1 MSLGLLGDYGSESE
15 ISDSDGEYEQAS
27 GDRNNNQSSTKSDNT
42 TSTSKTEPLI
52 GTCIEGESKSAG
64 REGDPLSYIQGDGSS
79 SDNDSDCSDED
90 THHDDKDTA
99 AVPLPL
105 PDLDQ
110 LTSPTSQVMTIT
122 FRSVFSN
129 PYKEA
134 EEAKLSMLKRHV
146 SDFAPDEKPSSQKER
161 SKHHKFKGN
170 RGNKG
175 PRAPNRHGSE
185 LLASDATHT
194 LGGTDSQ
201 SSRLFNDDDSSVVS
215 EGGELAHHHG
225 GSGVKRK
232 QRSGVSS
239 TLVPP
244 KKYLKSY
251 GRAQAEERPWT
262 VGPLTDHDY
271 QKKRN

>member
-1 MSLGLLGDYGSESE
+1 MSLGLLGDYGSGSE

-27 GDRNNNQSSTKSDNT
+27 RNDNQSSKKSDT
-42 TSTSKTEPLI
+42 ATSKTEPLI
-52 GTCIEGESKSAG
+52 DTCSGAAEGDSENATG
-64 REGDPLSYIQGDGSS
+64 REGDPLSYIQGDASS
-79 SDNDSDCSDED
+79 SDNDSSSDED
-90 THHDDKDTA
+90 AHPGDQDT

-110 LTSPTSQVMTIT
+110 LTSPTSREMSTT
-122 FRSVFSN
+122 FKSVFSN

-146 SDFAPDEKPSSQKER
+146 SEFAPDEKPPSRQER
-161 SKHHKFKGN
+161 SRHHRFKGN

-175 PRAPNRHGSE
+175 SKAPMVRHGP
-185 LLASDATHT
+185 DATNT
-194 LGGTDSQ
+194 PGGSGATDSQ
-201 SSRLFNDDDSSVVS
+201 RFFNDDDSCVVL
-215 EGGELAHHHG
+215 EGGGFAHHDG
-225 GSGVKRK
+225 DGAKRK

-262 VGPLTDHDY
+262 VGSLTDSH
-271 QKKRN
+271 KR

>member
-15 ISDSDGEYEQAS
+15 ISDSDGEYERAS
-27 GDRNNNQSSTKSDNT
+27 GDRNDNQTSTKTDN
-42 TSTSKTEPLI
+42 KTEPLI
-52 GTCIEGESKSAG
+52 GMCNNAAEGESEGSG
-64 REGDPLSYIQGDGSS
+64 REGDPLSFIQGDASSSDNGSS
-79 SDNDSDCSDED
+79 SDEEAP
-90 THHDDKDTA
+90 TDDKDTTA

-110 LTSPTSQVMTIT
+110 LTSPTGQETTT
-122 FRSVFSN
+122 FSSVFSN

-146 SDFAPDEKPSSQKER
+146 SEFAPDEKPPSRQER
-161 SKHHKFKGN
+161 SRQHRFKGTRGN
-170 RGNKG
+170 RGS
-175 PRAPNRHGSE
+175 RAPRHGSE
-185 LLASDATHT
+185 LQASDARHT
-194 LGGTDSQ
+194 PGGSSAIDSQ
-201 SSRLFNDDDSSVVS
+201 RFFNDDDSCVVS
-215 EGGELAHHHG
+215 EGGEFAHHDG
-225 GSGVKRK
+225 GVKRK

-262 VGPLTDHDY
+262 VGSLTDSH
-271 QKKRN
+271 KR